1 MDSPSLS
8 AMLNGFGLGA
18 SLIIAIGA
26 QNAFVLKQGLKGQFV
41 LLVCSICFVCD
52 AVLIALG
59 AGGFGMLVASS
70 PLLLKATLWG
80 GAGFLLLYGLLSF
93 RAALRPVVLPV
104 AEDSPSCDVLLKVA
118 ITTLALTL
126 LNPHVY
132 LDTVLLLGSVAGQF
146 PGKDLSR
153 SPSVQWPPRLSGF
166 MAWGTDRGPLSRF
179 SANPPHGAFWMR
191 WSAQSC
197 GLSRAIC
204 SGPGWLSGNE
214 TSHHPPEYLAA
225 RPHWLI
231 LASRF
236 L

>member
-41 LLVCSICFVCD
+41 FVVCSICFVCD
-52 AVLIALG
+52 AALIALG
-59 AGGFGMLVASS
+59 AGGFGTLAASS

-80 GAGFLLLYGLLSF
+80 GAGFLVLYGLLSF

-104 AEDSPSCDVLLKVA
+104 AEDSPSCGVLLKVA

-132 LDTVLLLGSVAGQF
+132 LDTVLLLGSVAAQF
-146 PGKDLSR
+146 PGKD
-153 SPSVQWPPRLSGF
+153 RLPFALGA
-166 MAWGTDRGPLSRF
+166 MA
-179 SANPPHGAFWMR
+179 A
-191 WSAQSC
+191 SC
-197 GLSRAIC
+197 VWFYGLGYGSRALEQIFRKPTAWRILDALV
-204 SGPGWLSGNE
+204 GAIMWAIAGN
-214 TSHHPPEYLAA
+214 LL
-225 RPHWLI
+225 W
-231 LASRF
+231 SR
-236 L
+236 